1 MGFPRQE
8 YWSGLLFPSPGDLPD
23 PGIEPM
29 FPALQADSLPSET
42 PGKPHY
48 DQECN
53 GTQLLAPDPQRAGFA
68 TGSEAEAVKGRGGRL
83 EDGFSPRGSGFIPD
97 GTAVWSS
104 SLTEQ
109 CSTAQ
114 RKQSKLICDLSGAH
128 GHGKVFFFFAKN

>member
-23 PGIEPM
+23 PGIEPV

-42 PGKPHY
+42 PGKPHC

-68 TGSEAEAVKGRGGRL
+68 TGSEAEAVKERGGRL

-97 GTAVWSS
+97 GTAVRSS
-104 SLTEQ
+104 STDGPVFH
-109 CSTAQ
+109 CSEKAVQ
-114 RKQSKLICDLSGAH
+114 AH
-128 GHGKVFFFFAKN
+128 L